1 MQQRPTPPSDRNDWH
16 ALTWLIGL
24 VSITGQLENSRPQS
38 LLIVGPPSSGKSE
51 LMLRYRPAPGEVRN
65 NHMLFATSVT
75 SWGLSEILL
84 NRVPQGVTHLVAP
97 ELQTLIKRK
106 GPVWDA
112 TVGLLLPAMEE
123 GVTDTFQGP
132 LRKRFHGARIGFIT
146 AIPDEA
152 YDVHYRELESCGLL
166 SRMLTVRFQR
176 SNENVLLARKAANFG
191 DRSELQKITCPEF
204 PKHGKI
210 RVALSPRLATRI
222 DEYAASLSTKEVHRA
237 SNRFQALTKAIAWL
251 EGSEEATLTHFE
263 ALAKHEKLWRF

>member
-1 MQQRPTPPSDRNDWH
+1 MPSRPTQPSDRPEWN

-24 VSITGQLENSRPQS
+24 VSITGHLEGGRPHS

-65 NHMLFATSVT
+65 SHMLFATSVT

-132 LRKRFHGARIGFIT
+132 LRKRFHGARIGFMT

-166 SRMLTVRFQR
+166 SRMLVVRFQR
-176 SNENVLLARKAANFG
+176 TNDNVLLARKAANFG
-191 DRSELQKITCPEF
+191 DRSELQKISVPEF

-210 RVALSPRLATRI
+210 RVALSPRLATLI

-237 SNRFQALTKAIAWL
+237 SNRFQAFTKAVAWL
-251 EGSEEATLTHFE
+251 NNEPEATEAHFR
-263 ALAKHEKLWRF
+263 AITAHEKFWRF